1 MNVATTHRHGYG
13 IIVVSLAF
21 ALLLAVIP
29 LPDAV
34 VLARPE
40 FVTLFLIY
48 WCIALPER
56 VGVGTAWLLGLVL
69 DVLLGALFGQH
80 ALALTIVAF
89 LATRLHLRI
98 RVYPLWQQALSI
110 LVLVTIY
117 QLVML
122 WTSGIIGKPA
132 TSWTYW
138 LPSLA
143 SMLTWPVLFIMLNG
157 VQRGFDVS

>member
-1 MNVATTHRHGYG
+1 MAVSARRQGFG
-13 IIVVSLAF
+13 FIAASLAF
-21 ALLLAVIP
+21 ALLLTVIP
-29 LPDAV
+29 LPDPL

-40 FVTLFLIY
+40 FVALFLIY

-56 VGVGTAWLLGLVL
+56 VGIGTAWIVGLVL
-69 DVLLGALFGQH
+69 DILLGALFGQH
-80 ALALTIVAF
+80 ALALTIVGF
-89 LATRLHLRI
+89 LALRLHLRI
-98 RVYPLWQQALSI
+98 RVYPVWQQALSI

-122 WTSGIIGKPA
+122 WTSGIIGKPP

-143 SMLTWPVLFIMLNG
+143 SMLTWPIVFTLLNG
-157 VQRGFDVS
+157 VQRGFDVN